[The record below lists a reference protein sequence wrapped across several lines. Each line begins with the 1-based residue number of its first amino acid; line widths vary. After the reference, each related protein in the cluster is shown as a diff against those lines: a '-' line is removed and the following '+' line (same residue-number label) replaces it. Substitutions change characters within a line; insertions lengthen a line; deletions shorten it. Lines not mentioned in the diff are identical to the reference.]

1 VARATAPA
9 NVPGPAR
16 SGTLWGMANSDE
28 LDEYDA
34 GLELTLKKEY
44 ADVFKIFSF
53 CVVTDEATYLCNEL
67 EIDCVPH
74 AAYLL
79 FELDLK
85 DVWVWDR
92 NRPTRIIPRAHVF
105 TTGDVTVEQLKG
117 EEGELERALPT
128 GVLDQLRT
136 HLTADLSA
144 DEDEDVEPDSVDEDA
159 VDGEGAGEET
169 EAGAA
174 GSDDPSVTPPES

>member
-1 VARATAPA
+1 
-9 NVPGPAR
+9 
-16 SGTLWGMANSDE
+16 MANSDD

-44 ADVFKIFSF
+44 ADVFKIFSY
-53 CVVTDEATYLCNEL
+53 CVVTDEATYLCNDL
-67 EIDCVPH
+67 SVDCVPH

-117 EEGELERALPT
+117 SEDELEQALPS
-128 GVLDQLRT
+128 GILDQLRT
-136 HLTADLSA
+136 HLVSDSLPYDI
-144 DEDEDVEPDSVDEDA
+144 DEDSD
-159 VDGEGAGEET
+159 DGSAPGQGN

-174 GSDDPSVTPPES
+174 GGDDAGGGPTDN

>member
-1 VARATAPA
+1 
-9 NVPGPAR
+9 
-16 SGTLWGMANSDE
+16 MANSDE

-34 GLELTLKKEY
+34 DLELRLKKEY
-44 ADVFKIFSF
+44 ADVFQIFSY

-79 FELDLK
+79 FELDMR

-92 NRPTRIIPRAHVF
+92 NRPTRILPRAHVY

-117 EEGELERALPT
+117 DEGELERALPT
-128 GVLDQLRT
+128 NVLDQLRA
-136 HLTADLSA
+136 HLSSDASEDDADAGSG
-144 DEDEDVEPDSVDEDA
+144 EDEA
-159 VDGEGAGEET
+159 ARDGA
-169 EAGAA
+169 
-174 GSDDPSVTPPES
+174 DDPGGTQAGG

>member
-1 VARATAPA
+1 
-9 NVPGPAR
+9 
-16 SGTLWGMANSDE
+16 MANSDD

-34 GLELTLKKEY
+34 DLELRLKKEY
-44 ADVFKIFSF
+44 ADVFSIFRF

-79 FELDLK
+79 FELQLE

-105 TTGDVTVEQLKG
+105 TTGDVTVEQLRG
-117 EEGELERALPT
+117 
-128 GVLDQLRT
+128 
-136 HLTADLSA
+136 
-144 DEDEDVEPDSVDEDA
+144 DEDA
-159 VDGEGAGEET
+159 LAAALPEGVLEQLRAHLAVEANPELPDPDFGDGSEIEESVGEDADE
-169 EAGAA
+169 
-174 GSDDPSVTPPES
+174 PSES

>member
-1 VARATAPA
+1 
-9 NVPGPAR
+9 
-16 SGTLWGMANSDE
+16 MANSDD

-44 ADVFKIFSF
+44 ADVFKIFSY

-136 HLTADLSA
+136 HLTNDIVADDA
-144 DEDEDVEPDSVDEDA
+144 QPPEDQDRPLD
-159 VDGEGAGEET
+159 DGEGAGQ
-169 EAGAA
+169 GAEDVGGGPT
-174 GSDDPSVTPPES
+174 GS

>member
-1 VARATAPA
+1 
-9 NVPGPAR
+9 
-16 SGTLWGMANSDE
+16 MANSDE

-34 GLELTLKKEY
+34 GLELMLKKEY

-79 FELDLK
+79 FELDME

-92 NRPTRIIPRAHVF
+92 NRPTRIIPRAHVY

-117 EEGELERALPT
+117 DEGELEAALPT
-128 GVLDQLRT
+128 NVLDQLRT
-136 HLTADLSA
+136 HLASEPSTDPAPGSPA
-144 DEDEDVEPDSVDEDA
+144 EPGDEL
-159 VDGEGAGEET
+159 GAPGEEP
-169 EAGAA
+169 G
-174 GSDDPSVTPPES
+174 GSAPTSS

>member
-1 VARATAPA
+1 
-9 NVPGPAR
+9 
-16 SGTLWGMANSDE
+16 MANSDD

-44 ADVFKIFSF
+44 ADVFKIFSY

-117 EEGELERALPT
+117 DEGELERSLPT
-128 GVLDQLRT
+128 GVLDQLRA
-136 HLTADLSA
+136 HLTSELPLLDGDDGADDDEPSA
-144 DEDEDVEPDSVDEDA
+144 GS
-159 VDGEGAGEET
+159 GNG
-169 EAGAA
+169 AGAA
-174 GSDDPSVTPPES
+174 GGDEGAGGPT

>member
-1 VARATAPA
+1 
-9 NVPGPAR
+9 
-16 SGTLWGMANSDE
+16 MANSDE

-34 GLELTLKKEY
+34 DLELRLKKEY
-44 ADVFKIFSF
+44 ADVFQIFSY

-79 FELDLK
+79 FELDMR

-92 NRPTRIIPRAHVF
+92 NRPTRILPRAHVY

-117 EEGELERALPT
+117 DEGELERALPT
-128 GVLDQLRT
+128 GVLDQLRS
-136 HLTADLSA
+136 HLARDPGEDDGDDDGPSG
-144 DEDEDVEPDSVDEDA
+144 DEPARGGTDEPT
-159 VDGEGAGEET
+159 GGTQLG
-169 EAGAA
+169 
-174 GSDDPSVTPPES
+174 

>member
-1 VARATAPA
+1 
-9 NVPGPAR
+9 
-16 SGTLWGMANSDE
+16 MANSDE

-34 GLELTLKKEY
+34 DLELRLKKEY
-44 ADVFKIFSF
+44 ADVFQIFSY

-79 FELDLK
+79 FELDMR

-92 NRPTRIIPRAHVF
+92 NRPTRILPRAHVY

-117 EEGELERALPT
+117 DEGELERALPT
-128 GVLDQLRT
+128 NVLDQLRA
-136 HLTADLSA
+136 HLSTDAAD
-144 DEDEDVEPDSVDEDA
+144 DDSD
-159 VDGEGAGEET
+159 
-169 EAGAA
+169 A
-174 GSDDPSVTPPES
+174 GSSDDEAARDAADDPGGTQAGS

>member
-1 VARATAPA
+1 
-9 NVPGPAR
+9 
-16 SGTLWGMANSDE
+16 MANTDD

-34 GLELTLKKEY
+34 GLELRLKKEY
-44 ADVFKIFSF
+44 ADVFQIFRF

-67 EIDCVPH
+67 DIDCVPH

-79 FELDLK
+79 FELSMV

-105 TTGDVTVEQLKG
+105 TTGDVTVEQLRG
-117 EEGELERALPT
+117 DDGELEKSLPKD
-128 GVLDQLRT
+128 VLAQLRT
-136 HLTADLSA
+136 QL
-144 DEDEDVEPDSVDEDA
+144 A
-159 VDGEGAGEET
+159 V

-174 GSDDPSVTPPES
+174 EDDESSEGESTGEPADAESGRDASDDTAGTPPEN

>member
-1 VARATAPA
+1 
-9 NVPGPAR
+9 
-16 SGTLWGMANSDE
+16 MANSDE

-44 ADVFKIFSF
+44 ADVFKIFSY

-67 EIDCVPH
+67 AIDCVPH

-79 FELDLK
+79 FELDLQ

-117 EEGELERALPT
+117 EEGELEKALPT
-128 GVLDQLRT
+128 GVLDQLRA
-136 HLTADLSA
+136 HLSA
-144 DEDEDVEPDSVDEDA
+144 DFEDGASDDSDDGSAPDAS
-159 VDGEGAGEET
+159 GE
-169 EAGAA
+169 EAGAT
-174 GSDDPSVTPPES
+174 GGDDASGAPTDN

>member
-1 VARATAPA
+1 
-9 NVPGPAR
+9 
-16 SGTLWGMANSDE
+16 MANTDD

-34 GLELTLKKEY
+34 ELELRLKKEY
-44 ADVFKIFSF
+44 ADVFQIFTF

-67 EIDCVPH
+67 AVDCVPH

-79 FELDLK
+79 FELDMK

-117 EEGELERALPT
+117 EEGQLEAVLPND
-128 GVLDQLRT
+128 VLEQLRT
-136 HLTADLSA
+136 HLSSEATTSASESDTDTDDAATESNAPNEADS
-144 DEDEDVEPDSVDEDA
+144 DS
-159 VDGEGAGEET
+159 
-169 EAGAA
+169 
-174 GSDDPSVTPPES
+174 

>member
-1 VARATAPA
+1 
-9 NVPGPAR
+9 
-16 SGTLWGMANSDE
+16 MANSDE

-34 GLELTLKKEY
+34 DLQLRLKKEY
-44 ADVFKIFSF
+44 ADVFQIFSY

-79 FELDLK
+79 FELDMR

-92 NRPTRIIPRAHVF
+92 NRPTRILPRAHVY

-117 EEGELERALPT
+117 DEGELERALPT
-128 GVLDQLRT
+128 NVLDQLRS
-136 HLTADLSA
+136 HLATEGPDDDSDGSSGG
-144 DEDEDVEPDSVDEDA
+144 DEPA
-159 VDGEGAGEET
+159 RP
-169 EAGAA
+169 
-174 GSDDPSVTPPES
+174 GSDDPGGAQRG

>member
-1 VARATAPA
+1 MRSRTVAGGYAAHM
-9 NVPGPAR
+9 G
-16 SGTLWGMANSDE
+16 NSEE

-34 GLELTLKKEY
+34 GLELRLKKEY
-44 ADVFKIFSF
+44 ADVFQIFSY

-79 FELDLK
+79 FELDMQ

-92 NRPTRIIPRAHVF
+92 NRPTRILPRAHVY

-128 GVLDQLRT
+128 NVLDQLRA
-136 HLTADLSA
+136 HLATERSDDDGEA
-144 DEDEDVEPDSVDEDA
+144 A
-159 VDGEGAGEET
+159 VDGG
-169 EAGAA
+169 EAG
-174 GSDDPSVTPPES
+174 TPGTEEPGGTPTEG

>member
-1 VARATAPA
+1 
-9 NVPGPAR
+9 
-16 SGTLWGMANSDE
+16 MANSDD

-67 EIDCVPH
+67 DIDCVPH

-79 FELDLK
+79 FELDMV

-105 TTGDVTVEQLKG
+105 TTGDVTVEQLRG
-117 EEGELERALPT
+117 DEGELEKALPT
-128 GVLDQLRT
+128 NVLEQLRA
-136 HLTADLSA
+136 HLATEA
-144 DEDEDVEPDSVDEDA
+144 DEEAGGDA
-159 VDGEGAGEET
+159 APPNAEEGGS

-174 GSDDPSVTPPES
+174 GADDPGSTPPDN

>member
-1 VARATAPA
+1 
-9 NVPGPAR
+9 
-16 SGTLWGMANSDE
+16 MANSDE

-34 GLELTLKKEY
+34 GLELRLKQEY
-44 ADVFKIFSF
+44 VDVFQIFSF

-79 FELDLK
+79 FELDMQ

-117 EEGELERALPT
+117 DGTELENALPT
-128 GVLDQLRT
+128 NVLEQLRS
-136 HLTADLSA
+136 HLA
-144 DEDEDVEPDSVDEDA
+144 VE
-159 VDGEGAGEET
+159 DGEDDAEGEPADRVVEGD
-169 EAGAA
+169 EPPSGGPAGAT
-174 GSDDPSVTPPES
+174 GGDEPGELPPGN

>member
-1 VARATAPA
+1 M
-9 NVPGPAR
+9 G
-16 SGTLWGMANSDE
+16 NSDE
-28 LDEYDA
+28 LDDYDA

-44 ADVFKIFSF
+44 ADVFAIFSY

-79 FELDLK
+79 FELDMR

-92 NRPTRIIPRAHVF
+92 NRPTRIIPRAHVY

-117 EEGELERALPT
+117 EPGELEAALPT
-128 GVLDQLRT
+128 GVLDQLRA
-136 HLTADLSA
+136 HLATDPDPEAD
-144 DEDEDVEPDSVDEDA
+144 PDGDSGAGDLVDE
-159 VDGEGAGEET
+159 

-174 GSDDPSVTPPES
+174 DEPGDERGDASGSGSTESRE

>member
-1 VARATAPA
+1 
-9 NVPGPAR
+9 
-16 SGTLWGMANSDE
+16 MANSDD

-34 GLELTLKKEY
+34 GLELRLKKEY
-44 ADVFKIFSF
+44 ADVFGIFNF

-67 EIDCVPH
+67 EVDCVPH

-79 FELDLK
+79 FELNME

-105 TTGDVTVEQLKG
+105 TTGDVTVEQLRG
-117 EEGELERALPT
+117 EEGELERALPS

-136 HLTADLSA
+136 HLATIAEPG
-144 DEDEDVEPDSVDEDA
+144 EDGEDVE
-159 VDGEGAGEET
+159 DGEGDEDTGADAPREPQGPVDGPA
-169 EAGAA
+169 EA
-174 GSDDPSVTPPES
+174 PPNA

>member
-1 VARATAPA
+1 
-9 NVPGPAR
+9 
-16 SGTLWGMANSDE
+16 MANSDD

-44 ADVFKIFSF
+44 ADVFKIFSY

-67 EIDCVPH
+67 AIDCVPH

-79 FELDLK
+79 FELDLQ

-128 GVLDQLRT
+128 GVLEQLRT
-136 HLTADLSA
+136 HLSSDSLLDA
-144 DEDEDVEPDSVDEDA
+144 DESSVDAAPD
-159 VDGEGAGEET
+159 VGGEE
-169 EAGAA
+169 AGTA
-174 GSDDPSVTPPES
+174 GGDDGPGAPTDS

>member
-1 VARATAPA
+1 
-9 NVPGPAR
+9 
-16 SGTLWGMANSDE
+16 MANSDD

-44 ADVFKIFSF
+44 ADVFKIFSY
-53 CVVTDEATYLCNEL
+53 CVVTDEATYLCNDL

-92 NRPTRIIPRAHVF
+92 NRPTRIIPRAHVY

-117 EEGELERALPT
+117 DEGELEQALPT

-136 HLTADLSA
+136 YLTADMGELVDDDS
-144 DEDEDVEPDSVDEDA
+144 ELDVEDTSSN
-159 VDGEGAGEET
+159 
-169 EAGAA
+169 EAGSA
-174 GSDDPSVTPPES
+174 GQDDASTDQPDVSS

>member
-1 VARATAPA
+1 
-9 NVPGPAR
+9 
-16 SGTLWGMANSDE
+16 MANSDE

-44 ADVFKIFSF
+44 ADVFKIFSY

-67 EIDCVPH
+67 NVDCVPH

-79 FELDLK
+79 FELDLQ

-105 TTGDVTVEQLKG
+105 TTSDVTVEQLKG

-128 GVLDQLRT
+128 GVLDQLRA
-136 HLTADLSA
+136 HLSA
-144 DEDEDVEPDSVDEDA
+144 DM
-159 VDGEGAGEET
+159 GEGSGEDDDDESDGGASGE

-174 GSDDPSVTPPES
+174 GGDDASGAPTDN

>member
-1 VARATAPA
+1 
-9 NVPGPAR
+9 
-16 SGTLWGMANSDE
+16 MANSDE

-44 ADVFKIFSF
+44 ADVFKIFSY

-67 EIDCVPH
+67 EVDCVPH

-128 GVLDQLRT
+128 GVLDQLRA
-136 HLTADLSA
+136 HLTSELGEDEEAELA
-144 DEDEDVEPDSVDEDA
+144 LEPPAEDEDDRPLDSDEA
-159 VDGEGAGEET
+159 GQGAGDSGGGPT
-169 EAGAA
+169 
-174 GSDDPSVTPPES
+174 GS